1 MITTGFLLDLLLILC
16 GAWAL
21 GYVAQRM
28 GLPVMLGE
36 LMAGLLLGP
45 TALGLIHFSEPLELL
60 AELGIFFAMFYAG
73 LEMDP
78 RELWE
83 HLRPSLAVALGGFV
97 LPFGLGALVTHLLG
111 GTLYQSL
118 FVGMGTSI
126 TAIAVQTVILHSLR
140 INRTEIGHIII
151 GAALVDDILALITL
165 SILLGLARSGQVDLA
180 GLGFILLKVMLFFGL
195 TIFLGEFVL
204 PKLTRRI
211 TDEGGKAMTFALV
224 VSLVMA
230 YLAEEAGLHH
240 VIGAFLAGQFVRRE
254 IMRPEV
260 YETIADRFYSLSY
273 GFLLPVFFVTLA
285 FHLHWSLEPGFWLL
299 AGVLTLVALL
309 GKFLGAG
316 LGLRLF
322 GFGFW
327 ECLVVGSGMNGR
339 GAVEMVVAAVALN
352 LSRELM
358 AQGKIT
364 EPLLTDHQ
372 FSALVIMAFVT
383 TVFAPMALKWTA
395 HRACRGEEKA
405 EFCRLLEEARS
416 LSVGG

>member
-1 MITTGFLLDLLLILC
+1 MLNTAFLLDLLLVLC

-21 GYVAQRM
+21 GYVAQRL

-36 LMAGLLLGP
+36 LVAGLILGP
-45 TALGLIHFSEPLELL
+45 PVLGLVSPSESLELL

-78 RELWE
+78 RELLE

-97 LPFGLGALVTHLLG
+97 LPFVLGALTAYLFG

-126 TAIAVQTVILHSLR
+126 TAIAVQTVVLKSLR
-140 INRTEIGHIII
+140 INRTELGHIII
-151 GAALVDDILALITL
+151 GAALVDDLLALVTL
-165 SILLGLARSGQVDLA
+165 SVLLGLARSGRVDVA
-180 GLGFILLKVMLFFGL
+180 GIGFIVLKVLAFFGV
-195 TIFLGEFVL
+195 TIFLGEVVL
-204 PKLTRRI
+204 PRFTRRI
-211 TDEGGKAMTFALV
+211 TDEGGKAVTFALV
-224 VSLVMA
+224 VALVMA
-230 YLAEEAGLHH
+230 FLAEEAGLHH

-260 YETIADRFYSLSY
+260 YEIIEDRFYGLSY

-285 FHLHWSLEPGFWLL
+285 FHLHWSLDPGFLL
-299 AGVLTLVALL
+299 LTVAITAVALV
-309 GKFLGAG
+309 GKFVGAG

-339 GAVEMVVAAVALN
+339 GAVEMVVAAVAMS
-352 LSRELM
+352 LSRELL
-358 AQGKIT
+358 AQGKIST
-364 EPLLTDHQ
+364 PLLTEAQ
-372 FSALVIMAFVT
+372 FSALVVMAFVT
-383 TVFAPMALKWTA
+383 TVLAPISLRWTA
-395 HRACRGEEKA
+395 QRACRREERA
-405 EFCRLLEEARS
+405 EFCRLLEEARREA
-416 LSVGG
+416 VGG